1 MKKQFVII
9 GCMALMLTACEEK
22 VTQDDL
28 IKAALQL
35 RLDQWK
41 QTQLDQCRDQA
52 LERAER
58 YVDSF
63 LLASSLEMQLDT
75 ISDTDIP
82 VKPPKPVFK
91 EKPDSLVVKEIL
103 PGKK

>member
-1 MKKQFVII
+1 MRKQLIAI
-9 GCMALMLTACEEK
+9 GCLALMLTACADK
-22 VTQDDL
+22 VSQEDL
-28 IKAALQL
+28 IKGALKL

-41 QTQLDQCRDQA
+41 ETQLAQCRDQA
-52 LERAER
+52 MQRAEA

-75 ISDTDIP
+75 ISNTDKPI
-82 VKPPKPVFK
+82 KPPKPVFK

-103 PGKK
+103 PEKK